1 MRLCTQHFRGGD
13 GLVYEVV
20 NGIMDRCDAETV
32 LKRIKIGV
40 IPCGTANGLV
50 ASLAK
55 HASEKDNLM
64 TSLFM
69 IAKSRTIQI
78 DLSKHQT
85 ANSTQYSFLS
95 YEYGMI
101 ADIDI
106 KSEVLRWLGSFRYDL
121 YGALNVLK
129 MPRFKANFTYLPAD
143 KVPNHKHRAMGV
155 MPATVQEAIPES
167 NQDWV
172 RLLDQDLI
180 IFWPSHVSHAASR
193 THHSPDSRIQD
204 GIFKVLL
211 VRGKVSRLTMAMIL
225 IGLETGT
232 HVKYDNCECIDCCA
246 YRLEPITPGLSVLDG
261 EEIEEGPIQ
270 ASILP
275 AALTVFC
282 HVPSD

>member
-1 MRLCTQHFRGGD
+1 
-13 GLVYEVV
+13 
-20 NGIMDRCDAETV
+20 MDRSDAESV
-32 LKRIKIGV
+32 LARVKIGV
-40 IPCGTANGLV
+40 VGCGTSNGLV

-55 HASEKDNLM
+55 HASEKDDLM

-69 IAKSRTIQI
+69 IAKSRTIKI

-85 ANSTQYSFLS
+85 ESSTQYSFLTYS
-95 YEYGMI
+95 YGMI

-106 KSEVLRWLGSFRYDL
+106 KSEIIRWVGSFRFDL

-129 MPRFKANFTYLPAD
+129 MPRYRARFTYLPAD
-143 KVPNHKHRAMGV
+143 KVPNHKHQALGV
-155 MPATVQEAIPES
+155 MPATVQEGIPES

-172 RLLDQDLI
+172 RMGDQDII

-193 THHSPDSRIQD
+193 THHCPDSRLQA
-204 GIFKVLL
+204 GFFKVFL
-211 VRGKVSRLTMAMIL
+211 VRGKVSRLRMALIL

-232 HVKYDNCECIDCCA
+232 HAQYEQCEFIDCCA

-261 EEIEEGPIQ
+261 ELIEEGPIQ
-270 ASILP
+270 AKVLP

-282 HVPSD
+282 HVPTN